1 MIARGINTAW
11 SMSLRACE
19 ARFRQALDRP
29 SETQLLLLR
38 NILEQ
43 NRHTAFGSRYGF
55 DRIDS
60 LEAFRAAV
68 PLGDY
73 ESHRPCIERIRE
85 GEHNVLTAGRVSHL
99 IPTSGSSGPRK
110 LIPHTRALQAQFDAA
125 LGPWVRDLFRRFP
138 GAARGRAYWSVSPAI
153 PSDEPSAVPIG
164 FQDDTD
170 YLSPLGRLLVRRI
183 LAVPSTVR
191 HLADK
196 DAFWHATALH
206 LLAADDLSLVSV
218 WHPSYLQRLLD
229 EIESRWGALL
239 DQLPRSRAAALRR
252 TKPDAL
258 REVWPRLALVSAW
271 AAAAAALPFARL
283 RERLGDIDT
292 QPKGLLASECWTT
305 IPYQGALPLAV
316 TSHVFE
322 FIDDAGRCLGCDA
335 LVEGQTY
342 ETVVTTAGGLYR
354 YRTGDRVRVTG
365 KLHATPTL
373 AFVGRDRAVSDLCGE
388 KLHEAHVGDCLAELF
403 DATGYRP
410 RDQVLAPAD
419 AHAPTRYL
427 LVVAGPSPPPESFAD
442 RLDAALCTN
451 PHYALARRL
460 GQLEPARVR
469 WQPQPF
475 RQLGEGGTTA
485 LGDVKPTL
493 LVGHDALRAFARST
507 GEHTPRRV
515 DRARDEGP
523 A

>member
-11 SMSLRACE
+11 SMSLRAGE
-19 ARFRQALDRP
+19 ARFRQALARP

-55 DRIDS
+55 ERIDS
-60 LEAFRAAV
+60 LAAFRAAV

-73 ESHRPCIERIRE
+73 ECHRPCIERIRE
-85 GEHNVLTAGRVSHL
+85 GEHNVLTADRVTHL

-191 HLADK
+191 HLADN
-196 DAFWHATALH
+196 DRFWQTTALH
-206 LLAADDLSLVSV
+206 LLAADDLSLISV

-229 EIESRWGALL
+229 EIETRWCALL
-239 DQLPRSRAAALRR
+239 DQLPRSRAARLRR
-252 TKPDAL
+252 TRPDAL
-258 REVWPRLALVSAW
+258 REIWPRLTLVSAW
-271 AAAAAALPFARL
+271 ADVAAALPFARL
-283 RERLGDIDT
+283 RERLDGIDT

-322 FIDDAGRCLGCDA
+322 LIDDAGRCMGCDE
-335 LVEGQTY
+335 LVEGRTY

-388 KLHEAHVGDCLAELF
+388 KLHETHVGDCLAELF
-403 DATGYRP
+403 DAARYRP
-410 RDQVLAPAD
+410 RDQVLAPAE

-427 LVVAGPSPPPESFAD
+427 LVVAGPTPPPDALGPH
-442 RLDAALCTN
+442 LDAALCTN

-460 GQLEPARVR
+460 GQLDAVR
-469 WQPQPF
+469 IVWQTQAF
-475 RQLGEGGTTA
+475 RQLGGAGTAA
-485 LGDVKPTL
+485 LGDEKPKL
-493 LVGHDALRAFARST
+493 LVGHDDLVAFDLEPGTTTAIASDSSR
-507 GEHTPRRV
+507 GF
-515 DRARDEGP
+515 GFN
-523 A
+523 